1 MKVVKRNGDLEDYNP
16 EKVVKSLKNSGVSE
30 STINKI
36 LQTIKD
42 KRFDSISTDKLYK
55 IVYQLV
61 KKLENKYNASIY
73 SLKQAIMRL
82 GPDGYTFED
91 YIAKIFAGEGFKVK
105 TRQVY
110 ESNCITHELDVVGD
124 DFFVECKYHN
134 SGGITSGIKDVMY
147 SHARFLDL
155 KDACKNKGYH
165 FRKLWVATNTKFSD
179 ECIDY
184 GKYWGLKL
192 MSWKYDGKNSLSY
205 IIDTK
210 HYFPVTLLPSVGRE
224 VFSLLS
230 RKNILLI
237 TEVRD
242 KSDEELKSI
251 GLSAD
256 EVAKLRTD
264 CDNIIEAAKKI
275 EKINGGKK

>member
-124 DFFVECKYHN
+124 DF
-134 SGGITSGIKDVMY
+134 
-147 SHARFLDL
+147 
-155 KDACKNKGYH
+155 
-165 FRKLWVATNTKFSD
+165 
-179 ECIDY
+179 
-184 GKYWGLKL
+184 
-192 MSWKYDGKNSLSY
+192 
-205 IIDTK
+205 
-210 HYFPVTLLPSVGRE
+210 
-224 VFSLLS
+224 
-230 RKNILLI
+230 
-237 TEVRD
+237 
-242 KSDEELKSI
+242 
-251 GLSAD
+251 
-256 EVAKLRTD
+256 
-264 CDNIIEAAKKI
+264 
-275 EKINGGKK
+275 